1 MMLKNLLI
9 GIQEENKTN
18 KGVKMAKTE
27 KEKPVL
33 KIDEK
38 EYDIESMNDKQKSMI
53 NHIADLDRKLQSSE
67 FNQIQLRF
75 GRQAFVDALKASI
88 DEGDSK
94 EAE

>member
-1 MMLKNLLI
+1 MI
-9 GIQEENKTN
+9 GIQDKNNFTKQN
-18 KGVKMAKTE
+18 KGVEMAKTE

-38 EYDIESMNDKQKSMI
+38 EYDIESMNDEQKSMI

-67 FNQIQLRF
+67 FNLIQLRF

-88 DEGDSK
+88 DESEDK

>member
-1 MMLKNLLI
+1 MI
-9 GIQEENKTN
+9 GIQAKNNFTKQN
-18 KGVKMAKTE
+18 KGVEMAKTE

-38 EYDIESMNDKQKSMI
+38 EYDIESMNDEQKSMI
-53 NHIADLDRKLQSSE
+53 SHIADLDRKLQSSE
-67 FNQIQLRF
+67 FNLIQLRF

>member
-1 MMLKNLLI
+1 MI
-9 GIQEENKTN
+9 GIQDKNNFTKQN
-18 KGVKMAKTE
+18 KGVEMAKTE

-33 KIDEK
+33 KIDDK
-38 EYDIESMNDKQKSMI
+38 EYDIESMNDEQKTMI

-67 FNQIQLRF
+67 FNLIQLRF